1 MKLVFLGPISLAL
14 LFAPVLAEGDMA
26 AGEKVYQRCVVCHG
40 ALDQAQPKRI
50 GPPLYQIVGR
60 AVASVEDYA
69 YSDSMKAF
77 GTTGAQWDEATLD
90 QFLKEPVLFIKGT
103 KMVAPPVRRDSE
115 RADLIA
121 FLKSGQ

>member
-1 MKLVFLGPISLAL
+1 
-14 LFAPVLAEGDMA
+14 MA
-26 AGEKVYQRCVVCHG
+26 AGEKVYQRCMVCHG
-40 ALDQAQPKRI
+40 TMDQAQPKRM

-60 AVASVEDYA
+60 AVASVDDYA

-77 GTTGAQWDEATLD
+77 GATGAQWDEATLD

-121 FLKSGQ
+121 FLKSRQ